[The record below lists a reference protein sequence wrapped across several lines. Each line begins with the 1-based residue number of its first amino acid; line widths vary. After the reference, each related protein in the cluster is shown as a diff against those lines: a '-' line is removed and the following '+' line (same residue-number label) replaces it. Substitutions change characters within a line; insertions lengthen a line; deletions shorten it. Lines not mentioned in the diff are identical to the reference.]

1 MNIPNIQK
9 PIFSCSKLC
18 YMKLI
23 LAIPAA
29 GLLLTGAASLQ
40 KPAIAPADFRPSA
53 IEVSSPLRDRAMWT
67 DKSLVYKGEALQ
79 LHFSMPHAPFL
90 GVIDPAGKFY
100 YVVFP
105 AGSSVGNLRPLVTSE
120 AFVAMNTLS
129 INTAK
134 FKADPYTSGVLDNQP
149 VFTTSGTYR
158 FLLGENLHTD
168 DERFIEIVKVNYRHK
183 KRPGK
188 KAIAYASL

>member
-1 MNIPNIQK
+1 MS
-9 PIFSCSKLC
+9 FSR
-18 YMKLI
+18 
-23 LAIPAA
+23 
-29 GLLLTGAASLQ
+29 Q
-40 KPAIAPADFRPSA
+40 
-53 IEVSSPLRDRAMWT
+53 
-67 DKSLVYKGEALQ
+67 
-79 LHFSMPHAPFL
+79 
-90 GVIDPAGKFY
+90 
-100 YVVFP
+100 
-105 AGSSVGNLRPLVTSE
+105 GSSVGNLRPLVTSE
-120 AFVAMNTLS
+120 AFVAMNILS